1 MKLSLISAP
10 TNDLLRAKKKGGGEE
25 RRGEEKGR
33 QRIEKDKNIP
43 STYSLH
49 YGRVRGGRGV
59 RGLRWGGVPIIQLL
73 TAVTG

>member
-10 TNDLLRAKKKGGGEE
+10 TNDLLRAKKRVGE